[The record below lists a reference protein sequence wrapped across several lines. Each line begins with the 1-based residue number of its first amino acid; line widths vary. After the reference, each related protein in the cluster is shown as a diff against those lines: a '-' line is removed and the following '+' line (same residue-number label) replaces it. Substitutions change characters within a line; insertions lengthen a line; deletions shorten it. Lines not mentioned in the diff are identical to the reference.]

1 MRNASQQKLVT
12 VIVPT
17 IGRPQYIK
25 DAVRSILEQDY
36 QNIEILI
43 SDNYPEVA
51 TKSILGESIDSRIR
65 FIERDRRY
73 ESSKHM
79 NLCISDAHGYFVM
92 ILSDDDML
100 SPNYISTM
108 VSLMGDGVMVGLG
121 AQVVLGETDKEL
133 SCCKLG
139 ENRMLDGFKYT
150 IDHFQGACSFPVNT
164 YFSLFA
170 RREDIVRVG
179 GFKGYPDGSHA
190 DNYLFYSLALQ
201 GKIALSEQCLMGY
214 RVYSGSCGLSCLFES
229 LYLASEEYDKDM
241 SSLVMSL
248 KGHDLLSR
256 CKLRLLIKKASM
268 LMMLGRLRTI
278 YKKNMTTA
286 AITKEVMKVM
296 FCFGLKNIFYR
307 AGK

>member
-1 MRNASQQKLVT
+1 MNQLVT
-12 VIVPT
+12 IIIPT
-17 IGRPQYIK
+17 IGRPQYLEK
-25 DAVRSILEQDY
+25 TVRSALAQDY
-36 QNIEILI
+36 SEIEILI

-51 TKSILGESIDSRIR
+51 TKSILGENIDSRIR

-121 AQVVLGETDKEL
+121 AQAVLGEVDK
-133 SCCKLG
+133 KLPFSKRG
-139 ENRMLDGFKYT
+139 ESFIEEGYRYT
-150 IDHFQGACSFPVNT
+150 VTHFQGTCSFPVNT

-214 RVYSGSCGLSCLFES
+214 RVYSGSCGLSCSFES
-229 LYLASEEYDKDM
+229 LYLASEQYDKDM